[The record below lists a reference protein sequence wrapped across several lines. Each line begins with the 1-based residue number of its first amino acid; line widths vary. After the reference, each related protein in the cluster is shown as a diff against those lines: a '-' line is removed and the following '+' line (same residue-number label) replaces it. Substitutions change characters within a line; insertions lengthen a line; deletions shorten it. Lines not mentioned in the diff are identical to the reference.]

1 MGTAEVSPSSTVD
14 SDSSEK
20 GRNGPEARKYVRLLQ
35 CFDENDLNVKRV
47 REQVG
52 VRSILHVMV

>member
-20 GRNGPEARKYVRLLQ
+20 GRNGPEGRKYVRLLQ
-35 CFDENDLNVKRV
+35 CFDENDLNVKTNGGEV
-47 REQVG
+47 Y
-52 VRSILHVMV
+52 IAC